1 MFHHCLF
8 ILEQSINNCIVFTLK
23 CNAFSSRV
31 TIDIIEHVFL
41 KFDVKLRKIWVDS
54 KIEFCKLT
62 EVEKLVLITLFA
74 CLFFSPRFLCVCM
87 LYTQ

>member
-1 MFHHCLF
+1 MFHRCLF

-54 KIEFCKLT
+54 KIEFCKLI

-74 CLFFSPRFLCVCM
+74 CLVFSRLCVCV
-87 LYTQ
+87 L

>member
-1 MFHHCLF
+1 MFHRCLF
-8 ILEQSINNCIVFTLK
+8 ILEQSINNCIVFALK

-54 KIEFCKLT
+54 KIEFCKLI

-74 CLFFSPRFLCVCM
+74 CLVFSRLCVCV
-87 LYTQ
+87 L

>member
-1 MFHHCLF
+1 MFHRCHF
-8 ILEQSINNCIVFTLK
+8 ILEQSKNNCIVFALK
-23 CNAFSSRV
+23 CNAFSTTV

-54 KIEFCKLT
+54 KIEFCKLI

-74 CLFFSPRFLCVCM
+74 CLVFSRLCVCV
-87 LYTQ
+87 L

>member
-1 MFHHCLF
+1 MFHRCPF

-54 KIEFCKLT
+54 KIEFCKLI

-74 CLFFSPRFLCVCM
+74 CLVFSRLCVCV
-87 LYTQ
+87 L